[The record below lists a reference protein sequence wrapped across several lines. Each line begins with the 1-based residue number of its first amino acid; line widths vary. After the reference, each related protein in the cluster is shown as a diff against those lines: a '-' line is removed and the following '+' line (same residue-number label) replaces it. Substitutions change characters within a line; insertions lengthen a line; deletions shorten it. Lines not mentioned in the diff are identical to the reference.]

1 MRPLI
6 AKEARNGSKL
16 ITEQDIE
23 SNVHRIS
30 DAVRDKENINIH
42 RIEKYFEENAWLSLL
57 AIMEKKEKC
66 KWTCL
71 KCKAVISTKVEDSI
85 HCDRCLLWC
94 HFQCVPIKKRP
105 KIKNWYCNTCKAK
118 YSS

>member
-1 MRPLI
+1 MKPLI

-30 DAVRDKENINIH
+30 DAVREEENINIH

-71 KCKAVISTKVEDSI
+71 KCKAVISTKDSI
-85 HCDRCLLWC
+85 HCDRCLSWC
-94 HFQCVPIKKRP
+94 HFQCVPIRKRP
-105 KIKNWYCNTCKAK
+105 EIKNWYCNTCKAK

>member
-71 KCKAVISTKVEDSI
+71 KCKARK
-85 HCDRCLLWC
+85 L
-94 HFQCVPIKKRP
+94 
-105 KIKNWYCNTCKAK
+105 KIAFIVTDVFCGVT
-118 YSS
+118 SSVYR

>member
-6 AKEARNGSKL
+6 AKEALNDSKRIIKL
-16 ITEQDIE
+16 DME

-30 DAVRDKENINIH
+30 DTVRDQENINIH
-42 RIEKYFEENAWLSLL
+42 RFEKYFGENTWLSSL
-57 AIMEKKEKC
+57 AIMEKNEKC
-66 KWTCL
+66 KLTCL

-85 HCDRCLLWC
+85 HCDRCLSWC
-94 HFQCVPIKKRP
+94 QFLCVLIKRRP
-105 KIKNWYCNTCKAK
+105 KIKNWDCNTCKAK